1 MVRIMTSSEL
11 MEELKVIKED
21 LQYIKEHMVDVDMIL
36 TPDED
41 EILNKSINEL
51 RDGKTTK
58 LHDLKRD

>member
-1 MVRIMTSSEL
+1 MTSSGL
-11 MEELKVIKED
+11 MEELKIIRED

-36 TPDED
+36 TPE
-41 EILNKSINEL
+41 EENILNQSINEF

>member
-1 MVRIMTSSEL
+1 MPSSEL

-21 LQYIKEHMVDVDMIL
+21 LQYIKKHMVDVDMIL
-36 TPDED
+36 TPEEE
-41 EILNKSINEL
+41 EILNQSINEF

>member
-1 MVRIMTSSEL
+1 MMTSSEL
-11 MEELKVIKED
+11 LEELKVIRED

-36 TPDED
+36 TPE
-41 EILNKSINEL
+41 EEETLNQSINEF